1 MIELKG
7 VKKEFK
13 KIKNKIM
20 DSREQ
25 LLKTIN
31 HQQPDRL
38 VVDFGSTSVTGIHA
52 LAIENLRKYY
62 GLEQKPVRITDPY
75 QMLGEVDSEL
85 IDIIGIDAVPAK
97 GKKSSFGFY
106 NHEPLKEYLTPWGQK
121 VLVPEGFNT
130 TNDEKGDVFMYPEGD
145 TSAEPSGRMPK
156 TSYFFDAI
164 IRQQP
169 FDEDNLDP
177 KDNLE
182 EYGLISDD
190 DLVYW
195 KETTEKARKKGKAVV
210 AGLGGT
216 ALGDIAHI
224 PGIKLRNPKGI
235 RDITEWYMSILMRPD
250 YVHAIF
256 NRQTE
261 IAIENYKRLYP
272 VIGDNI
278 DVVFICGT
286 DFGTQDSTFC
296 APEQFDD
303 LWLPYYRRVNDW
315 IHENTNWK
323 TFKHSCGAVESFMP
337 KFIEA
342 GFDIINPVQINAKGM
357 DPVLLKKKYGKD
369 LVFWGG
375 GIDTQVTLP
384 YTTPEKIREEVL
396 RLCDIFFK
404 DGGFVFN
411 TVHNV
416 QANVPVEN
424 MVAMI
429 NALKEFNGTN

>member
-1 MIELKG
+1 
-7 VKKEFK
+7 
-13 KIKNKIM
+13 M

-195 KETTEKARKKGKAVV
+195 KETTEKARKKGKA
-210 AGLGGT
+210 
-216 ALGDIAHI
+216 
-224 PGIKLRNPKGI
+224 
-235 RDITEWYMSILMRPD
+235 
-250 YVHAIF
+250 
-256 NRQTE
+256 
-261 IAIENYKRLYP
+261 
-272 VIGDNI
+272 
-278 DVVFICGT
+278 
-286 DFGTQDSTFC
+286 
-296 APEQFDD
+296 
-303 LWLPYYRRVNDW
+303 
-315 IHENTNWK
+315 
-323 TFKHSCGAVESFMP
+323 
-337 KFIEA
+337 
-342 GFDIINPVQINAKGM
+342 
-357 DPVLLKKKYGKD
+357 
-369 LVFWGG
+369 
-375 GIDTQVTLP
+375 
-384 YTTPEKIREEVL
+384 
-396 RLCDIFFK
+396 
-404 DGGFVFN
+404 
-411 TVHNV
+411 
-416 QANVPVEN
+416 
-424 MVAMI
+424 
-429 NALKEFNGTN
+429 